1 MQSHGVRRLWIRILL
16 AVQERNHRS
25 TLSESIGLHILGHQ
39 ALVEKEEVALAAWHT
54 GRCASHDR
62 FSRRNCCARHDY
74 RFVDWHTKLVHNQ
87 ISAMIVTHQFKFVH
101 SILGIPV
108 WVGRKLHSRYK
119 GASRHKR
126 NSAVM
131 GGVAASVSWY
141 RVDFLPLTRNNESRN
156 DFIPCMLFFRSK
168 KTLKLVHAQ
177 IRMNFF
183 LLSFF
188 LPQRLWHCHVKL
200 NELICSVGIS
210 MKIYLMIHVI
220 VCQFQRDVIIVC
232 AILRRQQTT
241 RGLFFIIK
249 ALTISSFLPF
259 FLCLLRRH
267 LLLLTLCLMIS
278 QVSIEGRWLFL
289 RIACLLIYTVKIC
302 HQRWV
307 YYSISMTLFHHSA
320 LIWKT
325 YYINNSSKNFT
336 RPRPFLIST
345 LIRILC
351 I

>member
-141 RVDFLPLTRNNESRN
+141 RVDFLSLTRNNESRN

-188 LPQRLWHCHVKL
+188 SSTKTVALPRQVEWTHLLCWHFDEDISNDSCHCL
-200 NELICSVGIS
+200 SIS
-210 MKIYLMIHVI
+210 KRRHNSMCHFMSSTNDARTFFYNKSSHYL
-220 VCQFQRDVIIVC
+220 F
-232 AILRRQQTT
+232 
-241 RGLFFIIK
+241 
-249 ALTISSFLPF
+249 SFLPF

-278 QVSIEGRWLFL
+278 QVSIEGCWLFL
-289 RIACLLIYTVKIC
+289 RMSTYL
-302 HQRWV
+302 
-307 YYSISMTLFHHSA
+307 YSKNMSSA
-320 LIWKT
+320 L
-325 YYINNSSKNFT
+325 SLLFNFNDFI
-336 RPRPFLIST
+336 PPFSANLKD
-345 LIRILC
+345 LLH
-351 I
+351 